1 MSDLKPKNKK
11 KFKFKLPTAFTILL
25 GITLLIIIISWIP
38 NTTGPWTD
46 SNNEVHKGGAAGIF
60 DLFLAPMYG
69 FRDKVDV
76 IVFILVLGGFLGIV
90 IESKA
95 LDAGIGR
102 LVAKMKGRE
111 VWIIPIIMVLFS
123 IGGTVYG
130 MGEETIALYPV
141 IIPVLLAAGF
151 DVLTAIMTILL
162 GAGLGV
168 IGSTL
173 NPFVVQIAVDNAGVE
188 GLTSSTGIVWRIVS
202 WVLLTAGGISFV
214 MWYALRVRRDPT
226 KSPLFSRKD
235 FYEGEFAIAENLP
248 EYTKK
253 RKAIMGLFT
262 ITFILMIFSLIA
274 WSQFGVSAFDSMT
287 NWVSEHAPWIANFY
301 VPLGKWYFL
310 EIAALFFIASI
321 VIAAFDWKGEEKLV
335 NGFVRGSAD
344 ILSVCLIIAFAAGI
358 GYIMQNTGM
367 QTKLVNGLSSPMSGL
382 GTTGFI
388 IVAFLFF
395 LIISFVIPSTSGF
408 ATAVFPILGPVA
420 NSVTSGL
427 ASGTITAFSFANG
440 IINLVSPT
448 SAILMAALS
457 ISKVSYDKFLKAAW
471 PVIVGIVGLAIILL
485 ATGSLLPISNGGV
498 WF

>member
-1 MSDLKPKNKK
+1 MDLKNKK

-38 NTTGPWTD
+38 GTTGSYTGAD
-46 SNNEVHKGGAAGIF
+46 GKTHAGGPAGIF
-60 DLFLAPMYG
+60 DLFLAPMEG
-69 FRDKVDV
+69 FKDKVDV

-111 VWIIPIIMVLFS
+111 IWIIPIVMFLFS
-123 IGGTVYG
+123 VGGTTYG

-151 DVLTAIMTILL
+151 DVLTAVMTILL
-162 GAGLGV
+162 GAGIGC

-173 NPFVVQIAVDNAGVE
+173 NPFVVQIAVSNAGVPD
-188 GLTSSTGIVWRIVS
+188 LTSSTGIVWRVVS
-202 WVLLTAGGISFV
+202 WLLLTAGGISFV
-214 MWYALRVRRDPT
+214 VWYALRVRRTPG
-226 KSPLFSRKD
+226 KSPLFDKKD
-235 FYEGEFAIAENLP
+235 FYEAEFAIAADLP
-248 EYTKK
+248 EYNKK
-253 RKAIMGLFT
+253 RKAIMAIFM
-262 ITFILMIFSLIA
+262 ITFVLMIFALIG
-274 WSQFGVSAFDSMT
+274 WDKFGIPVFADFTELVSK
-287 NWVSEHAPWIANFY
+287 HAPYIAHFFAT
-301 VPLGKWYFL
+301 LGQWYFM
-310 EIAALFFIASI
+310 EISALFFIASI
-321 VIAAFDWKGEEKLV
+321 IIALINWKGEENYV
-335 NGFVRGSAD
+335 NSFVRGSAD

-358 GYIMQNTGM
+358 GFIMTNTGM
-367 QTKLVNGLSSPMSGL
+367 QSKLISGLSSPMSSL
-382 GTTGFI
+382 GKTGFI
-388 IVAFLFF
+388 MVAFFFF

-420 NSVTSGL
+420 NGVSTGL

-457 ISKVSYDKFLKAAW
+457 ISKVPYDRFIKASW
-471 PVIVGIVGLAIILL
+471 PLLVGITVGSIVLL
-485 ATGSLLPISNGGV
+485 AVGSLLPISNTGP

>member
-1 MSDLKPKNKK
+1 MDVKNKK

-38 NTTGPWTD
+38 GTTGSYADADGKT
-46 SNNEVHKGGAAGIF
+46 HAGGPAGIF
-60 DLFLAPMYG
+60 DLFLAPMEG
-69 FRDKVDV
+69 FKDKVDV

-111 VWIIPIIMVLFS
+111 IWIIPIVMFLFS
-123 IGGTVYG
+123 VGGTTYG

-151 DVLTAIMTILL
+151 DVLTAVMTILL
-162 GAGLGV
+162 GAGIGC

-173 NPFVVQIAVDNAGVE
+173 NPFVVQIAVSNAGVLD
-188 GLTSSTGIVWRIVS
+188 LTSSTGIVWRVVS
-202 WVLLTAGGISFV
+202 WLLLTAGGIAFV
-214 MWYALRVRRDPT
+214 VWYALRGRRTPG
-226 KSPLFSRKD
+226 KSPLFDKKD
-235 FYEGEFAIAENLP
+235 FYEAEFAIAADLP
-248 EYTKK
+248 EYNKK
-253 RKAIMGLFT
+253 RKAIMAIFM
-262 ITFILMIFSLIA
+262 IAFVLMIFALIG
-274 WSQFGVSAFDSMT
+274 WDKFGIPIFVDFTELVSK
-287 NWVSEHAPWIANFY
+287 HAPWIAHFFA
-301 VPLGKWYFL
+301 PLGQWYFM
-310 EIAALFFIASI
+310 EISALFFIASI
-321 VIAAFDWKGEEKLV
+321 IIALINWKGEENYV
-335 NGFVRGSAD
+335 NSFIRGSAD

-358 GYIMQNTGM
+358 GFIMTNTGM
-367 QTKLVNGLSSPMSGL
+367 QTKLVSGLSSPMSSL
-382 GTTGFI
+382 GKTGFI
-388 IVAFLFF
+388 MVAFFFF

-420 NSVTSGL
+420 NGVSTGL

-440 IINLVSPT
+440 IINLISPT

-457 ISKVSYDKFLKAAW
+457 ISKVPYDRFIKASW
-471 PVIVGIVGLAIILL
+471 PLLVGITVGSIVLLAIG
-485 ATGSLLPISNGGV
+485 TLLPISNTGP